1 MSNSPLTKVPTS
13 ALSPVSAL
21 AFKKQSQIPQALSKQ
36 AIDLQN
42 TLNKLKE
49 AKQKKQQ
56 LSNSNIVVQSI
67 TNPVSSPQKNKHTE
81 ETEPIQIQYKSLFKD
96 IEQPQI
102 SELKTYNK
110 MNDQEAEQKY
120 EQRKKQIK
128 EQIDRTKSNSKII
141 QKPKQ
146 KQKKTVEKQIQK
158 IDLSKN
164 SNKKQKQESVPEIQ
178 SITSYPK
185 EILHD
190 QLKVMQ
196 NKLKQ
201 DIAKL
206 DKQIKGENQ
215 TCLFEIKNKGHD
227 LYQQGLQMEDRK
239 QFKKKV
245 HEREKQQKEMQ
256 DCTFKPQISQPK
268 RMNDQSRQI
277 QSRLQQNDSK
287 LQLKCQSNRD
297 GQITSKRL
305 SCSPSQDQINST
317 NITQALNNNNNH
329 DINSYLNRIQ
339 DKYQQIV
346 NRANALR
353 IKGL

>member
-21 AFKKQSQIPQALSKQ
+21 AFRKPDQVPQALSKQ

-49 AKQKKQQ
+49 AKQKKLQ

-67 TNPVSSPQKNKHTE
+67 TNPVSSPQKVKDSE
-81 ETEPIQIQYKSLFKD
+81 ESEPMQIQYKSLFKD
-96 IEQPQI
+96 IESPLMSQP
-102 SELKTYNK
+102 KTYNK

-146 KQKKTVEKQIQK
+146 KQKKTVENQIQK

-164 SNKKQKQESVPEIQ
+164 SNQKQKQESVPEVKTIAPQ
-178 SITSYPK
+178 KPK
-185 EILHD
+185 EVLHD

-239 QFKKKV
+239 QFKQKI
-245 HEREKQQKEMQ
+245 HEREKKQKEMQ
-256 DCTFKPQISQPK
+256 ECTFKPQISQPK
-268 RMNDQSRQI
+268 TLNNQSRQV
-277 QSRLQQNDSK
+277 QSRIQQNESK
-287 LQLKCQSNRD
+287 LQLKCQSHRD
-297 GQITSKRL
+297 GQVTSKRL

-317 NITQALNNNNNH
+317 TMTQTMNNTN
-329 DINSYLNRIQ
+329 DIHSYLNRIQ

-346 NRANALR
+346 NRANALK

>member
-13 ALSPVSAL
+13 AFSPVQAL
-21 AFKKQSQIPQALSKQ
+21 SVRKQEQIPQALSKQ
-36 AIDLQN
+36 AIELQN

-49 AKQKKQQ
+49 AKQKKQ

-81 ETEPIQIQYKSLFKD
+81 DSEPIQIQYKSLFKD
-96 IEQPQI
+96 IESPQI
-102 SELKTYNK
+102 CQPKTYNQ
-110 MNDQEAEQKY
+110 MNDQEAELKY
-120 EQRKKQIK
+120 EERKKQIK

-141 QKPKQ
+141 QKPKSS
-146 KQKKTVEKQIQK
+146 QKKTVEKQIQK

-164 SNKKQKQESVPEIQ
+164 SNKKQQQEPVSKIQ
-178 SITSYPK
+178 SITPQPK
-185 EILHD
+185 YIQHEQI
-190 QLKVMQ
+190 KVMQ
-196 NKLKQ
+196 KKLKS

-206 DKQIKGENQ
+206 DKEIQGEHQ

-227 LYQQGLQMEDRK
+227 LYQQGLLIEDRK
-239 QFKKKV
+239 QFKKKL

-256 DCTFKPQISQPK
+256 ECTFKPQISQLK
-268 RMNDQSRQI
+268 RMKNQSRQI
-277 QSRLQQNDSK
+277 ESRQQQNESK
-287 LQLKCQSNRD
+287 QQIKCQSNRD

-305 SCSPSQDQINST
+305 SRSQSQDQINST
-317 NITQALNNNNNH
+317 TITQTINNNN

-346 NRANALR
+346 NRANALKL
-353 IKGL
+353 KGL

>member
-21 AFKKQSQIPQALSKQ
+21 SVRKQDQIPQALSKQ

-49 AKQKKQQ
+49 AKQKKQ
-56 LSNSNIVVQSI
+56 LSNSNLVVQSI

-81 ETEPIQIQYKSLFKD
+81 ESEPIQIQYKSLFKD
-96 IEQPQI
+96 IESPQI
-102 SELKTYNK
+102 SQPKTYNK

-146 KQKKTVEKQIQK
+146 NLKKTVEKQIQK
-158 IDLSKN
+158 IDLPKN
-164 SNKKQKQESVPEIQ
+164 SNKKIKQESVSEIQ
-178 SITSYPK
+178 TITSQPK
-185 EILHD
+185 DILHD
-190 QLKVMQ
+190 QLKIMQ

-206 DKQIKGENQ
+206 DKEIKGENQ
-215 TCLFEIKNKGHD
+215 NCLFEIKNKGHD
-227 LYQQGLQMEDRK
+227 LYQQGLLMEDRK
-239 QFKKKV
+239 QFKKKI
-245 HEREKQQKEMQ
+245 HERERQQKEMQ
-256 DCTFKPQISQPK
+256 ECTFKPIISQQK
-268 RMNDQSRQI
+268 RINNLSRQK
-277 QSRLQQNDSK
+277 QSGLNQNESKQQV
-287 LQLKCQSNRD
+287 KCQSNRD

-305 SCSPSQDQINST
+305 SRSHSQDLINST
-317 NITQALNNNNNH
+317 TITQPVNNNNN
-329 DINSYLNRIQ
+329 DINSCLNRIQ

-346 NRANALR
+346 NRANALK